1 MNDLFASFPV
11 DGIRFE
17 IAVQHIFLWMQNY
30 AKMTA
35 EYFELHLF
43 NDIERMVALFWTSF
57 YDFVMDFVRMNRFIV
72 M

>member
-43 NDIERMVALFWTSF
+43 NDIERMVALF
-57 YDFVMDFVRMNRFIV
+57 
-72 M
+72 